1 MVSRRRC
8 QWKDSKEFEKRGEME
23 GECSGEEKRTYEG
36 ERKVEMLG
44 ALEIP
49 LAGNFGSGEDASA

>member
-1 MVSRRRC
+1 MG
-8 QWKDSKEFEKRGEME
+8 KERAVER
-23 GECSGEEKRTYEG
+23 KRTYEG